1 MLPAR
6 PRATCCTA
14 TPPSPSAS
22 PCRAAVSRRVIA
34 CGLLDRAVLRLLHR
48 FQQRDAAAPLRSDR
62 MPAVRAPTT
71 PAERDP
77 PRSGACRSAESPAE
91 VRVSASSRRDASIG
105 TRRGHG
111 HVLWSHRTYPP
122 PNRSRRRRR
131 FCNSILRKSARI
143 PRQLAFCHDPK
154 YTTAGKGGRMGT
166 VLQRPPPR

>member
-6 PRATCCTA
+6 PRATCCAA

-34 CGLLDRAVLRLLHR
+34 FGLLDRAVLRLLHR

-105 TRRGHG
+105 TEGGTVTSSGRIE
-111 HVLWSHRTYPP
+111 LIHRQTARDAEEGSAI
-122 PNRSRRRRR
+122 RSYASPLEFPGNWPFAMIRSTLRPGKEAAWAQ
-131 FCNSILRKSARI
+131 FCN
-143 PRQLAFCHDPK
+143 
-154 YTTAGKGGRMGT
+154 
-166 VLQRPPPR
+166 VRPPR